1 MLQVVWFKRDLRVAD
16 HAPLSA
22 AVARGPVLPLYIVEP
37 DLWRQP
43 DASGRQ
49 WAFTAECLL
58 DLRERIG
65 ALGQP
70 LVVRMGDAV
79 EVLEAI
85 RRSHDIAALW
95 SHQETGNG
103 WTFARDLRVG
113 AWARAH
119 GIAWTEI
126 RQYGVTRRLRDRN
139 GWAAAW
145 DKQMRAPITSTPRGL
160 PAVPGIESGVVPD
173 VEGLGLP
180 DDPCPGRQ
188 FGGRTRGLAL
198 LESFLA
204 VRGRDYRRQM
214 SGPLTAEHACS
225 RLSAHLALGTISIR
239 EALQAAETRLEALRG
254 DPTPAARAWR
264 GSVDSF
270 VGRLHWHCHF
280 IQKLES
286 EPRLEFEDLHPACRE
301 LGRVEDPA
309 LVAAWARGETGLPF
323 VDACMRSLRA
333 TGWLTF
339 RMRAMVMAVASYHLW
354 QPWRPTGL
362 ALARLFTDYEPGI
375 HWPQA
380 QMQSGTTGINTP
392 RIYNPVKQGHDHDP
406 DGLFIRR
413 WVPEL
418 SGVPDGFL
426 HEPWTW
432 EEFDAAVRGRYPRP
446 IVDHAAAARAARER
460 IFAIRRSRDARA
472 ASDAIQEKHGS
483 RKSGIAMTGRKKT
496 SPRQLSLDL

>member
-1 MLQVVWFKRDLRVAD
+1 MLAVVWFKRDLRADD
-16 HAPLSA
+16 HAALA
-22 AVARGPVLPLYIVEP
+22 AAAARGPVLPLYVVEP

-49 WAFTAECLL
+49 WAFTAECLA
-58 DLRERIG
+58 DLQDRLG

-70 LVVRMGDAV
+70 LVVRIGDVVAILD
-79 EVLEAI
+79 EI
-85 RRSHDIAALW
+85 RRAHGISTLW

-113 AWARAH
+113 AWAREH
-119 GIAWTEI
+119 GIAWTEF
-126 RQYGVTRRLRDRN
+126 RQHGVTRRLRDRN
-139 GWAAAW
+139 GWATAW
-145 DKQMRAPITSTPRGL
+145 DRQMREPIVPVPRALAPLDGINEGTL
-160 PAVPGIESGVVPD
+160 PSA
-173 VEGLGLP
+173 
-180 DDPCPGRQ
+180 DDLALAADRCPGRQ
-188 FGGRTRGLAL
+188 RGGRTRGLL
-198 LESFLA
+198 LLDSFLRT
-204 VRGRDYRRQM
+204 RGRDYRRAM
-214 SGPLTAEHACS
+214 SGPLTAEHTCS
-225 RLSAHLALGTISIR
+225 RLSAHLALGTVSMR
-239 EALQAAETRLEALRG
+239 EALQTAEARLQDLRG

-264 GSVDSF
+264 GSIDSF
-270 VGRLHWHCHF
+270 IGRLHWHCHF

-301 LGRVEDPA
+301 LGRIEDA
-309 LVAAWARGETGLPF
+309 ATVAAWARGETGLPF
-323 VDACMRSLRA
+323 VDACMRSLAA

-406 DGLFIRR
+406 DGVFIRR

-418 SGVPDGFL
+418 ADVPDCFL

-432 EEFDAAVRGRYPRP
+432 DSFRAAVGDRYPP
-446 IVDHAAAARAARER
+446 PLVDHASAARTARER
-460 IFAIRRSRDARA
+460 IFSVRRSRAARETA
-472 ASDAIQEKHGS
+472 DAIQQKHGS
-483 RKSGIAMTGRKKT
+483 RKSGLAMTGRKKT
-496 SPRQLSLDL
+496 SPRQLAFDL